1 MAVGMVCYRKM
12 IWNGYAYVHPTAE
25 LLLQDLIIG
34 TLLLDS
40 EVFLLHAIFTP
51 VPFLYFF
58 SKLQETCVT
67 AKMHLLLINPDLLFP
82 TYI

>member
-1 MAVGMVCYRKM
+1 MTLQAK
-12 IWNGYAYVHPTAE
+12 
-25 LLLQDLIIG
+25 LSQQDLIIG

-51 VPFLYFF
+51 VPFLSFF

-67 AKMHLLLINPDLLFP
+67 AKIYLLINPDLLFP
-82 TYI
+82 TYS